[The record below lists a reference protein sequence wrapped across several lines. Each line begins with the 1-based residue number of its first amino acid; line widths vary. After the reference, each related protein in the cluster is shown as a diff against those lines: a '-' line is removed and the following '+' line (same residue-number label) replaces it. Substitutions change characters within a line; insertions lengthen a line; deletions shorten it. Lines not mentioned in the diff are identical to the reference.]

1 MFKLRSIL
9 LQIILKKGEYLQSLE
24 QNKFI
29 FKIFAIILYEFF
41 INKWRENF
49 SLLKTTNIRFFFF
62 FERKQSNNK
71 HYIILNWETSGVFF
85 LANVDLKSHFDVNQM
100 VCMSFFKINRE
111 KYFLNEFKYF
121 GYLEITFYISIF
133 KRWHKNLCILM
144 FP

>member
-49 SLLKTTNIRFFFF
+49 SLLKTTNIRIFFF
-62 FERKQSNNK
+62 
-71 HYIILNWETSGVFF
+71 
-85 LANVDLKSHFDVNQM
+85 
-100 VCMSFFKINRE
+100 
-111 KYFLNEFKYF
+111 
-121 GYLEITFYISIF
+121 
-133 KRWHKNLCILM
+133 
-144 FP
+144 

>member
-9 LQIILKKGEYLQSLE
+9 LQIILKKGECLQSLE

-29 FKIFAIILYEFF
+29 FKNFAIILYEFF
-41 INKWRENF
+41 INKWREIF
-49 SLLKTTNIRFFFF
+49 SLFKNYKYKNF
-62 FERKQSNNK
+62 FERKQNNNK
-71 HYIILNWETSGVFF
+71 HYTILNWEASGVFF

-100 VCMSFFKINRE
+100 VWISFFKINRE

-133 KRWHKNLCILM
+133 KRWHKNLCILI